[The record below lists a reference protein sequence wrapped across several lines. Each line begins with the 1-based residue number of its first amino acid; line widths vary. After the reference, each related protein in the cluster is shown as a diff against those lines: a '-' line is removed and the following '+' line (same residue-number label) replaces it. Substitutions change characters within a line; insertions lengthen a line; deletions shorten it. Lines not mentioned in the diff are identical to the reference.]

1 MSLFTGLADFLGYIK
16 TQPVG
21 NPVAWQRAQAT
32 GAEWEL
38 PPLTMPEAQADLYK
52 RLSWVQI
59 AIGNVASV
67 AATTKLSVK
76 RLEGEDEVDIP
87 NHPFELLLD
96 RPNPLMSRY
105 ELLEALTGFRLLTG
119 QAFLWLNRTS
129 DAVAPS
135 EMWVIPTSQIEPV
148 PDENL
153 YLRGYMYDAGNG
165 QPPIPLDLHEIVH
178 FKRWNPAN
186 PFVGLSGIEALA
198 TVAIGDMSMQKW
210 NTNFFSKDNAKPP
223 GALAFADPIAD
234 SDWDRLKD
242 DINRQHGG
250 VQRRMMMLRNAGKGG
265 VEWINMAVSQKDM
278 EFLSS
283 RTFNRSEIF
292 GMLAPGLDSIL
303 AINATEAN
311 ATAGKRT
318 FIDFGVWPGLVS
330 MAEKITNDILP
341 SYGPNLRAEF
351 DDIRITDKAMEL
363 AEQGAFSQVATIDEI
378 RKRYYQLDPIGDERG
393 VLLVA
398 EITAGKANQPEPVQP
413 PTSGAMPEPM
423 LPVEPDEDDDQDGS
437 DTPTDED
444 TGDDDN
450 EMDGTKASKART
462 EDLARFRRWASKRRN
477 PDPDAFKSDVLSY
490 EDKAAVLYDILTGD
504 ADSDTMPPFT
514 LTTGPLTPEWV
525 TAAKAMILQ
534 LDPDDNEAEQKIRM
548 EIEKQFERELAAALK
563 EQGIAVTATDL
574 NSASE
579 AIERAAEHN
588 PKIRDILRRRLQQS
602 ADLGVFVAVDQFST
616 IGLGIDWTLA
626 NQAAAQWVER
636 YTFELVRGIEETTR
650 QRLQT
655 AVTEWVNNGDPLS
668 ELTKELTPTFGKRRA
683 KLIAQ
688 TETTR
693 AYSEGNVQAYQTS
706 GLVTRSP
713 KLQPPQDSHPGCRCW
728 LVLGESADGQWVYI
742 WKTSNDE
749 RVCPVCGPLHN
760 TEQ

>member
-1 MSLFTGLADFLGYIK
+1 MSLLDGLADLLGYTK

-87 NHPFELLLD
+87 NHPFEILLD

-129 DAVAPS
+129 NAVAPS

-165 QPPIPLDLHEIVH
+165 TAPIPLDLHEIVH

-198 TVAIGDMSMQKW
+198 TVAVGDLSMQKW
-210 NTNFFSKDNAKPP
+210 NTNFFSKDHAKPP

-283 RTFNRSEIF
+283 RTFNRAEIF

-311 ATAGKRT
+311 ATAGKST
-318 FIDFGVWPGLVS
+318 FIDFAVWPGLVS

-341 SYGPNLRAEF
+341 AYGPNLRAEF
-351 DDIRITDKAMEL
+351 DDIRVTDKAMEL
-363 AEQGAFSQVATIDEI
+363 QEQSAFATVATIDEI
-378 RKRYYQLDPIGDERG
+378 RQRYYQLEPLGDARG
-393 VLLVA
+393 ALLVA
-398 EITAGKANQPEPVQP
+398 EITAGKANQPELAQRPI
-413 PTSGAMPEPM
+413 SGAIGQPM
-423 LPVEPDEDDDQDGS
+423 QVAAQAQS
-437 DTPTDED
+437 DAGTPTETP
-444 TGDDDN
+444 TGNAGNLPDQ
-450 EMDGTKASKART
+450 TAKA
-462 EDLARFRRWASKRRN
+462 EDLARFKRWAAKRSK
-477 PDPDAFKSDVLSY
+477 PDPDAFTSEHLTFA
-490 EDKAAVLYDILTGD
+490 DKAAVLWEMKAGDAEPIKAHSHADHSHHPIKALQVGDETIDPILTKYETDLGD
-504 ADSDTMPPFT
+504 EVERAITGETDKPEFEDTAKKIILAAILLAFLRGVGKET
-514 LTTGPLTPEWV
+514 EEELTSIERVQLRARRN
-525 TAAKAMILQ
+525 AA
-534 LDPDDNEAEQKIRM
+534 NEAIANLSGDIYNQDRYTPTDRNRVQTE
-548 EIEKQFERELAAALK
+548 A
-563 EQGIAVTATDL
+563 QGV
-574 NSASE
+574 
-579 AIERAAEHN
+579 ERA
-588 PKIRDILRRRLQQS
+588 RGRVLMWVS
-602 ADLGVFVAVDQFST
+602 
-616 IGLGIDWTLA
+616 TLA
-626 NQAAAQWVER
+626 GTYAAAQLFRRNAAGESPRYAWVLGQTSVHCADCLRLSNQVHTAEEWQASGYHPQGR
-636 YTFELVRGIEETTR
+636 NLECGGWRCDCRFDETT
-650 QRLQT
+650 
-655 AVTEWVNNGDPLS
+655 DPARGA
-668 ELTKELTPTFGKRRA
+668 F
-683 KLIAQ
+683 
-688 TETTR
+688 
-693 AYSEGNVQAYQTS
+693 
-706 GLVTRSP
+706 
-713 KLQPPQDSHPGCRCW
+713 
-728 LVLGESADGQWVYI
+728 
-742 WKTSNDE
+742 
-749 RVCPVCGPLHN
+749 
-760 TEQ
+760 